1 MRDESS
7 QDLVQGLT
15 LASAFLDEVVLMP
28 ESFYNQVL
36 ARLSVE
42 GAKVWLSCNPNS
54 PYHWFYTKVL
64 KQLKEKDGI
73 YIHFTMKD
81 NPSLRPEIVARY
93 EKMYSGVWKRRF
105 IDGRWSVA
113 DGLIYDM
120 FTKENNLVKPDEVPY
135 DEAIKWCVGVDYGTA
150 NATTFLLGMKTF
162 TGDIYIVREYYFEGR
177 KEAHEHGDY
186 DNQKSDIEFADDMV
200 EFLGQ
205 TYEYTQIPYN
215 KMDIVVDPAAASFK
229 VQLHRSGMRTKDAR
243 NAVIDGIRDVASYL
257 SSGKLKISTECKNT
271 LKEIHTYSWDETAQE
286 RGKA

>member
-1 MRDESS
+1 
-7 QDLVQGLT
+7 
-15 LASAFLDEVVLMP
+15 
-28 ESFYNQVL
+28 
-36 ARLSVE
+36 
-42 GAKVWLSCNPNS
+42 
-54 PYHWFYTKVL
+54 
-64 KQLKEKDGI
+64 
-73 YIHFTMKD
+73 
-81 NPSLRPEIVARY
+81 
-93 EKMYSGVWKRRF
+93 
-105 IDGRWSVA
+105 
-113 DGLIYDM
+113 M
-120 FTKENNLVKPDEVPY
+120 FTKENNLVKPDEIPY

-257 SSGKLKISTECKNT
+257 SSGRLKISTECKNT
-271 LKEIHTYSWDETAQE
+271 LKEIHTYSWDETAQAKGIDRPIKSNDHCMDAMRYLCE
-286 RGKA
+286 KLKDKNSIKDAAKNVGI